1 MEKTYTYFYQIKKL
15 IYENQNCTQ
24 AIIKYFGDCIYQE
37 NKLPVRYA
45 EDLEINFD
53 TAKPIVGI
61 DVTEVLTKSWIDA
74 ELTDEFIN
82 PVKEKLRLKLEK
94 TANKFIED
102 LARVEAEGDNGLA
115 WENKNPEEEE

>member
-15 IYENQNCTQ
+15 IYENQNCTK
-24 AIIKYFGDCIYQE
+24 AIIKYFGDCVYQE

-53 TAKPIVGI
+53 TAKPIVGV
-61 DVTEVLTKSWIDA
+61 DVTEVLTKSWVDA

-102 LARVEAEGDNGLA
+102 LARVEAEANEKLP
-115 WENKNPEEEE
+115 WENTNPEND

>member
-15 IYENQNCTQ
+15 VYVGSNITT
-24 AIIKYFGDCIYQE
+24 AKIRYFGDCIYEE
-37 NKLPVRYA
+37 NKTPVRYS
-45 EDLEINFD
+45 EELEINFNPP
-53 TAKPIVGI
+53 KEIIGV
-61 DVTEVLTKSWIDA
+61 DVTEELTKSWIDA

-102 LARVEAEGDNGLA
+102 IARIEAEANDKLP
-115 WENKNPEEEE
+115 WENINP

>member
-15 IYENQNCTQ
+15 IYENQNCNK
-24 AIIKYFGDCIYQE
+24 AIIKYFGDCIYSE
-37 NKLPVRYA
+37 DKMPVRYA
-45 EDLEINFD
+45 EDLEINFNPV
-53 TAKPIVGI
+53 KPIIGV
-61 DVTEVLTKSWIDA
+61 DVTEILTKSWIDA

-102 LARVEAEGDNGLA
+102 LAKVEAEGDNGLA
-115 WENKNPEEEE
+115 WENSTPEEE

>member
-1 MEKTYTYFYQIKKL
+1 MEKIYTYFYQIKKL
-15 IYENQNCTQ
+15 IYENQNCTK
-24 AIIKYFGDCIYQE
+24 AIIKYFGDCVYQE

-53 TAKPIVGI
+53 TAKPIVGV

-82 PVKEKLRLKLEK
+82 PVKERLKLKLDRGVDVSIAEK
-94 TANKFIED
+94 ARIEAAINKD
-102 LARVEAEGDNGLA
+102 RLP
-115 WENKNPEEEE
+115 WENTNPEND